1 MKKFIALILVTM
13 MIIVGTG
20 AASPRAVDQEDLI
33 WELENEG
40 FTRRGDVWTLEEYGD
55 DNLEWIVAWYD
66 MVDNYGVMT
75 IYGPSDEY
83 SKPVYV
89 TALYKVAWDYEE
101 CEFVIT
107 DVLEVRR

>member
-1 MKKFIALILVTM
+1 MKKIIAIILVTM
-13 MIIVGTG
+13 MIVVGTG

-55 DNLEWIVAWYD
+55 DNLEWIVAWFD
-66 MVDNYGVMT
+66 VVDNYGVMT

-89 TALYKVAWDYEE
+89 TALYKVAWDYDES
-101 CEFVIT
+101 EFVIT

>member
-1 MKKFIALILVTM
+1 MKKFVIIALVLVMVFVNCGFT
-13 MIIVGTG
+13 
-20 AASPRAVDQEDLI
+20 SPRAVDQEDLI

-83 SKPVYV
+83 SRPVYV
-89 TALYKVAWDYEE
+89 TALYKVAWNYNES
-101 CEFVIT
+101 EFMIT

>member
-1 MKKFIALILVTM
+1 MKKFIAIILVTM

-89 TALYKVAWDYEE
+89 TALYKVAWDYDES
-101 CEFVIT
+101 EFVIT

>member
-1 MKKFIALILVTM
+1 MKKFIAIILVTM
-13 MIIVGTG
+13 MIVVGTG

-55 DNLEWIVAWYD
+55 DNLEWIVAWFD
-66 MVDNYGVMT
+66 VVDNYGVMT

-89 TALYKVAWDYEE
+89 TAYYKVAWDYNES
-101 CEFVIT
+101 EFVIT